1 MFLVSDE
8 HLRPYAPPV
17 QIIMLAVALF
27 VCCFVLYYT
36 FWEEFYKILFTEEPR
51 VPSDYA
57 GFLLAVACIIVIIMT
72 AYRLLDRIAK
82 EVGRKG

>member
-8 HLRPYAPPV
+8 HLRRYAPPV
-17 QIIMLAVALF
+17 QIIMLGIALL
-27 VCCFVLYYT
+27 VCCLVFYST

-51 VPSDYA
+51 APSDYA
-57 GFLLAVACIIVIIMT
+57 GFLLAVASIIVIITT
-72 AYRLLDRIAK
+72 AYRLLDRIAR